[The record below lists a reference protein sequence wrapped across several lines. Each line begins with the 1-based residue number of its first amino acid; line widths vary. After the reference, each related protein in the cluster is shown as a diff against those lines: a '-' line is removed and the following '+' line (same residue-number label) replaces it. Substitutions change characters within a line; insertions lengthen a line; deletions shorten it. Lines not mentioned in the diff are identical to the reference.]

1 MKKGV
6 IVLLGLILAVIVV
19 FSLSSK
25 EQRWLFFNGSIAEEY
40 ATALLTQNVSYKQPD
55 RFIDYSVSAQGGY
68 VMFSEH
74 SDEPVFYGYFPNG
87 ITSVNSDK
95 LQWEPLTDN
104 WYVAH
109 P

>member
-6 IVLLGLILAVIVV
+6 IVLLGLILTVIVV

-40 ATALLTQNVSYKQPD
+40 ATALLKKNMSYKQPD
-55 RFIDYSVSAQGGY
+55 RFIDYSVSSKDGY
-68 VMFSEH
+68 VTFFEH
-74 SDEPVFYGYFPNG
+74 SEESVFYGYFPNG
-87 ITSVNSDK
+87 VAPVNSEK
-95 LQWEPLTDN
+95 RQWKALTDN

>member
-1 MKKGV
+1 MKKV
-6 IVLLGLILAVIVV
+6 IIILFGLLFAVIFV

-25 EQRWLFFNGSIAEEY
+25 EQRWLFFNGNIAEEY
-40 ATALLTQNVSYKQPD
+40 ANALLAKNISYKQPD
-55 RFIDYSVSAQGGY
+55 RFIDYSVSSKDGY

-87 ITSVNSDK
+87 IASINSEK
-95 LQWEPLTDN
+95 LQWEPLSDN

>member
-6 IVLLGLILAVIVV
+6 IALLGLILAVIIV

-25 EQRWLFFNGSIAEEY
+25 EQRWLFFNGSIAEVY

-55 RFIDYSVSAQGGY
+55 RFNDYSVSAQGGY
-68 VMFSEH
+68 VVFSEH
-74 SDEPVFYGYFPNG
+74 SDEPISYGYFPNG
-87 ITSVNSDK
+87 ITSVNSEK
-95 LQWEPLTDN
+95 LQWEALTDN